1 MCLFLGICCLPR
13 NQSLGPKRL
22 GTIALQDKDFQT
34 PPHPAVSYLSTS
46 DCICF
51 LSHIVLQLYQVLG
64 IQFSFKSAI
73 MWLQSMFHCM
83 PSVHCKFLF
92 IQSSSFVLKFLSV
105 FLHFCLYCL
114 MMLILNLFDSS
125 GIRGSVE
132 PPFLLHRVSLQCL
145 PWWCSSLESFS
156 PCLLPASDSLTLLS
170 LVGSTVDYILFFFSW
185 YIYSL
190 TWLYPKKECVGS
202 KLPFTLEMY
211 CLVNSCIALDSQL
224 SLSYFLG
231 ILLQSLM
238 HFGSVPLQTEVFP
251 SPFWNLFRSFLI
263 FLGVLNFAMAGLRV
277 CVFVCMYVSC

>member
-1 MCLFLGICCLPR
+1 
-13 NQSLGPKRL
+13 
-22 GTIALQDKDFQT
+22 
-34 PPHPAVSYLSTS
+34 
-46 DCICF
+46 
-51 LSHIVLQLYQVLG
+51 
-64 IQFSFKSAI
+64 
-73 MWLQSMFHCM
+73 
-83 PSVHCKFLF
+83 
-92 IQSSSFVLKFLSV
+92 
-105 FLHFCLYCL
+105 

-156 PCLLPASDSLTLLS
+156 LCLLPASDSLTLLS
-170 LVGSTVDYILFFFSW
+170 LVRSTVDYILFFFSW

-277 CVFVCMYVSC
+277 CVFVCMYRARQQLPKSLPKAEGGEEIPWLPPSSALVSCQRPHWPAQPGSKESYPGI